1 MRLHRFLVPAAAAVA
16 LVGMIVA
23 LSVSLHRPGTSS
35 SSKPDDFS
43 DLLAL
48 KNEAEALV
56 IEHKLPEAHAKYR
69 ELFAKAQGRDIINAK
84 NTLNW
89 DLLERA
95 KQDQDNVY
103 HMLLLQQQ
111 TEVNAALRSST
122 GGAATTTSSG

>member
-1 MRLHRFLVPAAAAVA
+1 
-16 LVGMIVA
+16 MIVA
-23 LSVSLHRPGTSS
+23 LVVALNRPGKQVGV
-35 SSKPDDFS
+35 KPDDFA

-69 ELFAKAQGRDIINAK
+69 ELFTKAQGREIHDAK
-84 NTLNW
+84 DTLQW

-103 HMLLLQQQ
+103 RLILLQQQ
-111 TEVNAALRSST
+111 TDASNAARS
-122 GGAATTTSSG
+122 

>member
-1 MRLHRFLVPAAAAVA
+1 
-16 LVGMIVA
+16 MIVA
-23 LSVSLHRPGTSS
+23 LVVALNRPGKQVGV
-35 SSKPDDFS
+35 KPDDFA

-103 HMLLLQQQ
+103 HMLLLQEQ
-111 TEVNAALRSST
+111 TEVNASLRNS
-122 GGAATTTSSG
+122 A